1 MAGFFA
7 LTNSA
12 DTGSVLTG
20 FTVVLVMVAV
30 AGTPTTGAK
39 AFVFKANQKVWPP
52 ELSGP
57 SHWINSDVKAVPSL
71 KTPSAAPLYW

>member
-1 MAGFFA
+1 M
-7 LTNSA
+7 TNSA

-52 ELSGP
+52 GLSGP

-71 KTPSAAPLYW
+71 KDTKCSSLVLVR